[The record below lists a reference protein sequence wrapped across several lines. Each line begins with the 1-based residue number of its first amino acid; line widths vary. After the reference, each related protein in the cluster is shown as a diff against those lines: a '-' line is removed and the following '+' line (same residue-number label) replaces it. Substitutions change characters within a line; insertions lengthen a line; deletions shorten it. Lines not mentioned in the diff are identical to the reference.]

1 MTIEEALAELTANK
15 KQVRFK
21 RLLAVCEN
29 FFSAPRVSG
38 SHHIF
43 KTKWAGDPRIN
54 LQSVKGKAKS
64 YQVEQVIEA
73 LQKLRQLQA
82 AETVKE

>member
-1 MTIEEALAELTANK
+1 MTIEEALAELTSNK
-15 KQVRFK
+15 KQVRFN

-29 FFSAPRVSG
+29 FFGAARVSG

-54 LQSVKGKAKS
+54 LQNAKGKAKS

-73 LQKLRQLQA
+73 LQKLRQMQTEEA
-82 AETVKE
+82 VKE